1 MSTVARQHEDAL
13 TRPYVVLNMASSL
26 DGKITTRKR
35 EVFSLG
41 SAEDRALMNELR
53 AGADAVLIGAGTL
66 LDEDPP
72 LLVSD
77 PILQARRV
85 RERGAPHPLNVL
97 VSASV
102 DLDPAAS
109 RFFNC
114 PSTERLVFTTQAAPC
129 ERMRAATK
137 HADVCVVP
145 QGSRGRV
152 DLEAVLAELSRRG
165 IERLL
170 LEGGGTL
177 NFSMLKAGFIDE
189 ICLTLCPFII
199 GGRSAPTTFEGTGFL
214 RASIRHLE
222 LSTSRIGEAGE
233 VFLRYWV
240 KNNLRARAKGA
251 LSAPM
256 SEASASP
263 AFANAK

>member
-1 MSTVARQHEDAL
+1 MSANAQQHKDAMD
-13 TRPYVVLNMASSL
+13 RPYVVLNMASSL

-77 PILQARRV
+77 PILQARRG

-97 VSASV
+97 VSASL
-102 DLDPAAS
+102 DLDPAVS

-114 PSTERLVFTTQAAPC
+114 ASTERLVFTTKSAPG
-129 ERMRAATK
+129 ERARAAAQR
-137 HADVCVVP
+137 ADVCVVP

-152 DLEAVLAELSRRG
+152 DLDAMLAELSRRG
-165 IERLL
+165 IEHLL

-189 ICLTLCPFII
+189 ICLTLCPLII
-199 GGRSAPTTFEGTGFL
+199 GGQSAPTTFEVAGFL
-214 RASIRHLE
+214 RASMRRLE
-222 LSTSRIGEAGE
+222 LSTSRISEAGE

-240 KNNLRARAKGA
+240 KDNLKARAEGA
-251 LSAPM
+251 LPAPL
-256 SEASASP
+256 SDVSASP
-263 AFANAK
+263 AFASAK